1 MRQGIIRTASDLFE
15 RLGFLG
21 SGMQEVASKAG
32 ISTKTLYKHFPSK
45 SDLIVEYIRTVLEA
59 DRNYNDLLLKNARDP
74 LEYQIGI
81 LYYNISR
88 GYPQK
93 YIYMNQLRGYFPE
106 AFGQVEDFKYKY
118 LIQAVH
124 HCLHWGIR
132 ENFYRSDI
140 HVGILGKLWIE
151 MAMIAIDLDTF
162 HPDNY
167 NKEQV
172 FIELYKNYLHG
183 IVTPAGEAVLKTHWQ
198 HFFEVPGDSRF
209 SVLPVSGA

>member
-1 MRQGIIRTASDLFE
+1 MRQCIIRAASDLFE

-21 SGMQEVASKAG
+21 SGMQEIATKAG

-45 SDLIVEYIRTVLEA
+45 SGLIVEYIRIVLEA
-59 DRNYNDLLLKNARDP
+59 DRIYSDQLLKNVRDP

-88 GYPQK
+88 GYLQK

-106 AFGQVEDFKYKY
+106 AYAQVEDFKYKY

-167 NKEQV
+167 NQEQV

-183 IVTPAGEAVLKTHWQ
+183 IVTPAGETLLNTHWQ
-198 HFFEVPGDSRF
+198 NYFGVPSDSHF
-209 SVLPVSGA
+209 SVLPLSGT